1 MSEAVGTGPAP
12 WWAAMQLRAGAYAW
26 IRAFFAARQVLEVET
41 PVLSRGGNTDP
52 QIESLSCLV
61 GGSGPECRRFLR
73 TSPEF
78 FHKRLLSLGAPALFE
93 LAKVFRDGEF
103 GARHNPEFTLLE
115 WYRPGWD
122 HWRLMDEVAELV
134 QGLLGWAGKGRW
146 PEQRMSFAE
155 LYQRYA
161 GVDPFA
167 VSDAEL
173 CERLRAEAVLDP
185 AALSRDEALDYLR
198 GAVIEPGLPTAQ
210 LSFVTDFPASQA
222 ALARVR
228 PGNPP
233 LAERFEL
240 YLGRIELA
248 NGYHELTDATEQRRR
263 FAEDLQR
270 RQAQGQPV
278 VAIDEALL
286 CAMESGLPDCA
297 GVALGMDRLL
307 MALSGSTDLRQMLPF
322 PFDRA

>member
-1 MSEAVGTGPAP
+1 MGAVQTAAP
-12 WWAAMQLRAGAYAW
+12 WLAALRLRAGTYA
-26 IRAFFAARQVLEVET
+26 RVREFFAARGVLEVET
-41 PVLSRGGNTDP
+41 PVLSRGGTTDP
-52 QIESLSCLV
+52 QIESLTCQV
-61 GGSGPECRRFLR
+61 GGSGPERRRFLR

-78 FHKRLLSLGAPALFE
+78 FHKRLLARGAPALFE
-93 LAKVFRDGEF
+93 LAKVFRDAEF

-134 QGLLGWAGKGRW
+134 QGLLDWAGQGRW
-146 PEQRMSFAE
+146 PELRMSYAE
-155 LYQRYA
+155 LYWCYA

-173 CERLRAEAVLDP
+173 RERLRVEGVIDP

-198 GAVIEPGLPTAQ
+198 GAVIEPGLPAAQ

-228 PGNPP
+228 QGSPP

-240 YLGRIELA
+240 YLGRVELA

-263 FAEDLQR
+263 FGEDLQR
-270 RQAQGQPV
+270 RHRQGQPA
-278 VAIDEALL
+278 VAVDEALL
-286 CAMESGLPDCA
+286 EAMENGLPDCA

-322 PFDRA
+322 PFDLA